1 MSRTRQ
7 DRVVVSARRPLGRLG
22 GALAGIILIA
32 VCAAVLVPF
41 RARAS
46 TATDALV
53 LVVPVVVAAWVGG
66 RIPAMV
72 TAGVAAMSLEALFL
86 PPYNTFKIDLLD
98 DAVALGVFTVVAL
111 AVGTL
116 VASESERRMV
126 AERHAA
132 EIDVLYAQ
140 RHDLEEQQQQLAA
153 EKKALELVD
162 DYRSALLRSVSHD
175 LRTPLVT
182 IRAVT
187 SDLRDGAAYDDKV
200 RDELLDLVG
209 DEADRLDRL
218 VANLLSLSRI
228 EAGSLAPER
237 QAIPL
242 DELFTDR
249 VRKLNRVLRNAH
261 VQVDVPFTL
270 PLADA
275 DYTLLDQ
282 VLTNLLENA
291 ARHSPDGGMIR
302 VRAREREN
310 RIEVSVADQG
320 PGVSPEDVERIF
332 EPFSRGRGSTSSGVG
347 LAICR
352 AIVEAHGGTI
362 SVQDGEGGGAQF
374 LFTLPVHRSELS

>member
-7 DRVVVSARRPLGRLG
+7 DRVVVRSRRPLGRLG
-22 GALAGIILIA
+22 GAALGLGLIVVLALL
-32 VCAAVLVPF
+32 LVPF
-41 RARAS
+41 RARTS
-46 TATDALV
+46 TATDALA
-53 LVVPVVVAAWVGG
+53 LVVPVVAAAWAGG
-66 RIPAMV
+66 RIPALV
-72 TAGVAAMSLEALFL
+72 TAGVAALSLEVLFL
-86 PPYNTFKIDLLD
+86 PPFNTLKLDLVD
-98 DAVALGVFTVVAL
+98 DAVALGVFTAVAL

-116 VASESERRMV
+116 VASESERRLV

-140 RHDLEEQQQQLAA
+140 RHTLEEQQQQLAA

-187 SDLRDGAAYDDKV
+187 SDLRAGAAYDDSV

-209 DEADRLDRL
+209 DEAERLDRL

-237 QAIPL
+237 QAVPL
-242 DELFTDR
+242 EELFTDR

-275 DYTLLDQ
+275 DYTLVDQ

-291 ARHSPDGGMIR
+291 ARHSPEAGVIR
-302 VRAREREN
+302 VRAREHDDW
-310 RIEVSVADQG
+310 IEVSVSDQG
-320 PGVSPEDVERIF
+320 PGIDPADEDKIF
-332 EPFSRGRGSTSSGVG
+332 EPFARGGGSTSSGVG

-362 SVQDGEGGGAQF
+362 SVQRGEGGGARF
-374 LFTLPVHRSELS
+374 LFTLPVHPA

>member
-1 MSRTRQ
+1 
-7 DRVVVSARRPLGRLG
+7 LGRIG
-22 GALAGIILIA
+22 GAFAGILLIA
-32 VCAAVLVPF
+32 VCAAVLIPF

-53 LVVPVVVAAWVGG
+53 LVVPVVVAAWAGG
-66 RIPAMV
+66 RVPALV
-72 TAGVAAMSLEALFL
+72 TAGVAAVSLEVLFL
-86 PPYNTFKIDLLD
+86 PPYNTFKLDLVD
-98 DAVALGVFTVVAL
+98 DAVALVVFTAVAL

-140 RHDLEEQQQQLAA
+140 RHDLEEQQQRLAA
-153 EKKALELVD
+153 EKTALELVD

-187 SDLRDGAAYDDKV
+187 SDLRDGAAYDDNV

-237 QAIPL
+237 QAVPL

-291 ARHSPDGGMIR
+291 ARHSPEGGVIR
-302 VRAREREN
+302 VRARAREN
-310 RIEVSVADQG
+310 WIEVSVADQG
-320 PGVSPEDVERIF
+320 PGVLPEDAERIF

-362 SVQDGEGGGAQF
+362 SVQGGEGGGAQF
-374 LFTLPVHRSELS
+374 VFTLPVHR

>member
-1 MSRTRQ
+1 M
-7 DRVVVSARRPLGRLG
+7 GRLG
-22 GALAGIILIA
+22 GALAGIALILIL
-32 VCAAVLVPF
+32 AALLVPF

-53 LVVPVVVAAWVGG
+53 LVVPVVVAAWAGG
-66 RIPAMV
+66 RIPALV
-72 TAGVAAMSLEALFL
+72 TAAVAAMSLEVLFL
-86 PPYNTFKIDLLD
+86 PPYNTFKLD
-98 DAVALGVFTVVAL
+98 FVEDAVALAVFTVVAL

-116 VASESERRMV
+116 VASESERRML
-126 AERHAA
+126 AERHAT
-132 EIDVLYAQ
+132 EIEVLYAQ
-140 RHDLEEQQQQLAA
+140 RHDLEQQQQQLAA

-187 SDLRDGAAYDDKV
+187 SDLRDGAAYDDNV

-209 DEADRLDRL
+209 DEAERLDRL

-228 EAGSLAPER
+228 EAGSLSPER
-237 QAIPL
+237 QAVPL

-261 VQVDVPFTL
+261 VQMDVPFTL
-270 PLADA
+270 PLAEA
-275 DYTLLDQ
+275 DYTLIDQ

-291 ARHSPDGGMIR
+291 ARHSPEGGVIR
-302 VRAREREN
+302 VRARQHDN
-310 RIEVSVADQG
+310 WIEVTVADQG
-320 PGVSPEDVERIF
+320 PGVDPADEASIF
-332 EPFSRGRGSTSSGVG
+332 EPFTRGEGSTSSGVG

-352 AIVEAHGGTI
+352 AIVEAHGGAI
-362 SVQDGEGGGAQF
+362 SVQRGEGGGAQF
-374 LFTLPVHRSELS
+374 LFTLPVHRA

>member
-7 DRVVVSARRPLGRLG
+7 DRVVVRSRRPLGRLG
-22 GALAGIILIA
+22 GAALGLGLIVVLAL
-32 VCAAVLVPF
+32 VLVPF
-41 RARAS
+41 RARTS
-46 TATDALV
+46 TATDALA
-53 LVVPVVVAAWVGG
+53 LVVPVVAAAWAGG
-66 RIPAMV
+66 RIPALV
-72 TAGVAAMSLEALFL
+72 TAGVAALSLEVLFL
-86 PPYNTFKIDLLD
+86 PPFNTLKLDLVD
-98 DAVALGVFTVVAL
+98 DAVALGVFTAVAL

-116 VASESERRMV
+116 VASESERRLV

-140 RHDLEEQQQQLAA
+140 RHTLEEQQQQLAA

-187 SDLRDGAAYDDKV
+187 SDLRAGAAYDDSV

-209 DEADRLDRL
+209 DEAERLDRL

-237 QAIPL
+237 QAVPL
-242 DELFTDR
+242 EELFTDR

-275 DYTLLDQ
+275 DYTLVDQ

-291 ARHSPDGGMIR
+291 ARHSPEGGVIR
-302 VRAREREN
+302 VRAREHDDW
-310 RIEVSVADQG
+310 IEVSVSDQG
-320 PGVSPEDVERIF
+320 PGIDPADEDNIF
-332 EPFSRGRGSTSSGVG
+332 EPFARGGGSTSSGVG

-362 SVQDGEGGGAQF
+362 SVQRGEGGGARF
-374 LFTLPVHRSELS
+374 LFTLPVHPA